1 MEPTKIADAI
11 RAAQEAA
18 NAAAPE
24 MKEKAFEVVLAH
36 LLNSSTAPARPA
48 HTSATQSLT
57 APDSSGNGAFDA
69 SRVATQLGISAEQ
82 VNDLFE
88 LKSNTLYVSVKPIG
102 KRLADQQRNLAHALI
117 VGYRF
122 GLNIKEVSISAFNE
136 AADEWNV
143 RDTNLGRNL
152 RESNALQM
160 KGSGQGKRPMVSLAP
175 GGIERIRDEIV
186 SMIS

>member
-36 LLNSSTAPARPA
+36 LLNSSAAPARPMHA
-48 HTSATQSLT
+48 PEAQTSAT
-57 APDSSGNGAFDA
+57 PDTSGGSAFDTQ
-69 SRVATQLGISAEQ
+69 RVATQLGISTEQ
-82 VNDLFE
+82 TNDLFE
-88 LKSNTLYVSVKPIG
+88 VKGSTLHVSVKPVG

-122 GLNIKEVSISAFNE
+122 GLNVKEVSISAFNE

-152 RESNALQM
+152 KDSKALQM

-175 GGIERIRDEIV
+175 RGIERIRDEIV